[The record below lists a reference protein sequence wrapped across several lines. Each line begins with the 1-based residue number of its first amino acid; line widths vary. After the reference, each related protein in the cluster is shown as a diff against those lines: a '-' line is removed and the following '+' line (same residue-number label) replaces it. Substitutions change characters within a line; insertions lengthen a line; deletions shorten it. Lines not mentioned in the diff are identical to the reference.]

1 MPVPVLVC
9 IDIGLFTLCLPG
21 PPLVPLDLIVFNH
34 TQTSVFLRWKS
45 NLPGGDFT
53 QVFILHYRKQR
64 TENWETRE
72 YGDNPG
78 GYVLAEITGLKA
90 GTTYEFRVM
99 ARNDRT
105 AGERDGQF
113 TQIIKLKTGMAIY
126 ISIIH
131 ESG

>member
-1 MPVPVLVC
+1 M
-9 IDIGLFTLCLPG
+9 
-21 PPLVPLDLIVFNH
+21 
-34 TQTSVFLRWKS
+34 
-45 NLPGGDFT
+45 
-53 QVFILHYRKQR
+53 FILHYREQG

-126 ISIIH
+126 ITIIH

>member
-1 MPVPVLVC
+1 
-9 IDIGLFTLCLPG
+9 
-21 PPLVPLDLIVFNH
+21 VPLDLTVLNH

-45 NLPGGDFT
+45 NFPGGDFT
-53 QVFILHYRKQR
+53 QVFILHYREQG